1 MKTKKQRIK
10 EIKKQIKNNKELYIA
25 FSYKYPDDDEFLVSL
40 QENNVKLK
48 QKLKGIKLGIW

>member
-10 EIKKQIKNNKELYIA
+10 EIKKQIKNNKQLYIA
-25 FSYKYPDDDEFLVSL
+25 FSYRYPDDEFLAL
-40 QENNVKLK
+40 LEEKIVKLK